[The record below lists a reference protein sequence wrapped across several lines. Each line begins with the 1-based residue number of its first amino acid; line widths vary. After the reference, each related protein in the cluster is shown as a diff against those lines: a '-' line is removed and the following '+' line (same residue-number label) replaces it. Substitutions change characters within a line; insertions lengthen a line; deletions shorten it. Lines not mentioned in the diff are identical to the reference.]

1 MAELMGDPRDP
12 DAHDGAPTA
21 ADDAPG
27 LVLETAPVDTSVAVG
42 SDAAAAREAAAHYAK
57 GEAHF
62 HRSEWAEAL
71 KAFRAAAEADP
82 KMSEAWY
89 WMSAAEREMNGG
101 KTCEAEYAPLAR
113 CIKPRCASASCRKSS
128 CAQSRR

>member
-21 ADDAPG
+21 ADDAYA

-57 GEAHF
+57 GRALYD
-62 HRSEWAEAL
+62 RREWA
-71 KAFRAAAEADP
+71 
-82 KMSEAWY
+82 
-89 WMSAAEREMNGG
+89 
-101 KTCEAEYAPLAR
+101 
-113 CIKPRCASASCRKSS
+113 SS
-128 CAQSRR
+128 RMVR